1 MKQTRFF
8 LAASLFL
15 FLILPAISGLAMS
28 APTTPLE
35 TVRTLM
41 DTIKQIRKGDDLTRE
56 QEANNRKLSDEAL
69 RYLDVAR
76 VSKITLGKYWKK
88 RSEEER
94 RKFIHL
100 LSELFR
106 VVAFPNSAKFFS
118 ELELNYGDPR
128 EEKDKAVVP
137 LTVIHKDEGEVH
149 IDFVLKKNQ
158 EEWRV
163 VDVILDGVSMRNNLR
178 TQFYKVLKKE
188 DYPELVRRMMK
199 KLKEAKS

>member
-56 QEANNRKLSDEAL
+56 EEANNRKLSDEAL